1 VTGIPEALA
10 AALQDRYVLEREL
23 GRGGMATVYLAHDVR
38 HDRPVALKV
47 LHREIA
53 ASLGPDRFKRE
64 IHVAAQLQH
73 PHILPLHDSG
83 EAAACLYYV
92 MPYVEGESLRE
103 RLARDGELPVP
114 EAVRLLCEI
123 TDALAYAHARGV
135 VHRDIKPDNIMLAAR
150 HALILDL
157 GIAKAVS
164 EAGAGREVLTT
175 AGVALGTPRYMAP
188 EQAVADPHIDHRV
201 DVYAVGVMA
210 YEMLSGA
217 PPFAGSTPQAVIAA
231 HVTQQPI
238 QLDVIRPGV
247 SPQLSQ
253 IVAKCLAKRPSDRW
267 QSAAELL
274 AKLESLASTS
284 GETIAAASALTP
296 AAGRQAAPSR
306 GRRTRGWLIG
316 GGAVAAIAAA
326 LTIALA
332 GRSAPEIR
340 FGARSPVTVDPGLEI
355 DPAVS
360 PDGRFVAYAAG
371 TLAESRVYVRQVDG
385 GAAVAIAGDLPAGQR
400 LPYWSPDGRRI
411 LFRSP
416 RGIEIVSALG
426 GPSRTVVPA
435 RGGAILLPGPW
446 SPDGRQLAFARSDSL
461 YVMPAIGGPPR
472 LVAYGG
478 DMHSFVWS
486 PDGRWIAGI
495 RGNRQSIHPSVR
507 WFFGNLG
514 ASAVWLF
521 PTGGGEP
528 VQITDDHSFAAS
540 PLWMPRGRE
549 LLFLSNAEGGLD
561 VYQVPLRSNGRPA
574 SAPRR
579 ITTGLNARAMSL
591 AADGRRMVYEVFT
604 ETSNV
609 WSVPIPTGSAIDLA
623 QAEPVTRG
631 NQVIETFDLSPD
643 GRWLTFDSDRA
654 GGPYLYR
661 APISGGEPQLVTSD
675 SGAHFWP
682 RWSPGGQEIVY
693 HVFRH
698 GQRRLFLVSAEGGQP
713 TPVSGAEGDDRS
725 PEWDRQG
732 AGLYYLHDF
741 DTPDAEIRYIGRDR
755 LGRWGTPRR
764 IARIDALPVAV
775 SPDGRRLA
783 FSSNKGLMLT
793 TAVGESARVI
803 LPVSYRASELRPT
816 YVSWSQD
823 GRRLYYLALDSLDRA
838 SIWSIAPTGG
848 TPTLLVRF
856 DRPDREWHRYG
867 FVASRNRFYFTLG
880 DRQSDIWVTQL
891 EESR

>member
-1 VTGIPEALA
+1 
-10 AALQDRYVLEREL
+10 
-23 GRGGMATVYLAHDVR
+23 
-38 HDRPVALKV
+38 
-47 LHREIA
+47 
-53 ASLGPDRFKRE
+53 
-64 IHVAAQLQH
+64 
-73 PHILPLHDSG
+73 
-83 EAAACLYYV
+83 
-92 MPYVEGESLRE
+92 
-103 RLARDGELPVP
+103 
-114 EAVRLLCEI
+114 
-123 TDALAYAHARGV
+123 
-135 VHRDIKPDNIMLAAR
+135 
-150 HALILDL
+150 
-157 GIAKAVS
+157 
-164 EAGAGREVLTT
+164 
-175 AGVALGTPRYMAP
+175 
-188 EQAVADPHIDHRV
+188 
-201 DVYAVGVMA
+201 
-210 YEMLSGA
+210 
-217 PPFAGSTPQAVIAA
+217 
-231 HVTQQPI
+231 
-238 QLDVIRPGV
+238 
-247 SPQLSQ
+247 
-253 IVAKCLAKRPSDRW
+253 
-267 QSAAELL
+267 
-274 AKLESLASTS
+274 
-284 GETIAAASALTP
+284 
-296 AAGRQAAPSR
+296 
-306 GRRTRGWLIG
+306 
-316 GGAVAAIAAA
+316 
-326 LTIALA
+326 
-332 GRSAPEIR
+332 
-340 FGARSPVTVDPGLEI
+340 
-355 DPAVS
+355 
-360 PDGRFVAYAAG
+360 
-371 TLAESRVYVRQVDG
+371 
-385 GAAVAIAGDLPAGQR
+385 
-400 LPYWSPDGRRI
+400 
-411 LFRSP
+411 
-416 RGIEIVSALG
+416 
-426 GPSRTVVPA
+426 
-435 RGGAILLPGPW
+435 
-446 SPDGRQLAFARSDSL
+446 
-461 YVMPAIGGPPR
+461 
-472 LVAYGG
+472 
-478 DMHSFVWS
+478 
-486 PDGRWIAGI
+486 
-495 RGNRQSIHPSVR
+495 
-507 WFFGNLG
+507 
-514 ASAVWLF
+514 
-521 PTGGGEP
+521 
-528 VQITDDHSFAAS
+528 
-540 PLWMPRGRE
+540 
-549 LLFLSNAEGGLD
+549 
-561 VYQVPLRSNGRPA
+561 
-574 SAPRR
+574 
-579 ITTGLNARAMSL
+579 MSL

-675 SGAHFWP
+675 SDAHFWP
-682 RWSPGGQEIVY
+682 RWSPAGQEIVY

-732 AGLYYLHDF
+732 AGVYYLHDF